1 MRLTSTDGSEVRIR
15 MDGYQ
20 FPAMTTPGD
29 WDANW
34 LIVEGAV
41 RLATGESWSF
51 RDPCLTTWEVS
62 SLVDWL
68 RQVADGSVQPSAFP
82 SDDDEER
89 LQVFTEPN
97 LAFSLAARSQARVTL
112 RVHFS
117 LESLPPRLREDRD
130 LDLFDF
136 FVPLNVREA
145 EAQSAADALAA
156 DLAAFPAR

>member
-1 MRLTSTDGSEVRIR
+1 